1 MKEEPSVC
9 HAVEKLDR
17 HETPAGV
24 IFTAY
29 LECSVCGERLVND
42 GSDWSGSLVPSCYCH
57 RCGSKVAEAGTG
69 VGGIVRRLAA
79 TVAGSST
86 STSGFGDSDISPDQ

>member
-1 MKEEPSVC
+1 MKEESSVC

-29 LECSVCGERLVND
+29 LECSFCGERLVND
-42 GSDWSGSLVPSCYCH
+42 GTDRSGALVPSCYCH
-57 RCGSKVAEAGTG
+57 RCGREVAEAGTG
-69 VGGIVRRLAA
+69 VGGTIRTFSAA
-79 TVAGSST
+79 VAGSST
-86 STSGFGDSDISPDQ
+86 STSGFGDSDNSPDQ